1 MEFNPDGRRSQWKQ
15 LSVSRYLTMVKPMHE
30 EFVEPSKRH
39 ADIIIPRGGHNR
51 VALDLVTAR
60 IQKLLAERSD

>member
-1 MEFNPDGRRSQWKQ
+1 
-15 LSVSRYLTMVKPMHE
+15 MVKPMHE